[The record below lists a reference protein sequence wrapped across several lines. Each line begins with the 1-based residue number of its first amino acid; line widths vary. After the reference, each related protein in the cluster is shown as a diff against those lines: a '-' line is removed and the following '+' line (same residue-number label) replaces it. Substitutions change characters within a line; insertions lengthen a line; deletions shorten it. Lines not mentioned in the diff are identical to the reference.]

1 MRVFPVLVETLPATM
16 QAIENESRSMDR
28 AERLAA
34 ESDTVVL
41 VVGWGG
47 DRCFFFVL
55 NIILFSRETE
65 QQWNSEG
72 I

>member
-1 MRVFPVLVETLPATM
+1 M

-47 DRCFFFVL
+47 GDRCFFF
-55 NIILFSRETE
+55 F
-65 QQWNSEG
+65 
-72 I
+72 

>member
-1 MRVFPVLVETLPATM
+1 
-16 QAIENESRSMDR
+16 MDR

-41 VVGWGG
+41 VVGWGVG
-47 DRCFFFVL
+47 DRCFFFL

-65 QQWNSEG
+65 QEWNSEG

>member
-1 MRVFPVLVETLPATM
+1 M

-41 VVGWGG
+41 VVGWGAG
-47 DRCFFFVL
+47 DRCFFF
-55 NIILFSRETE
+55 FSEHYFIFQGNGTAMEFGRDL
-65 QQWNSEG
+65 